1 MTKRKMTDIK
11 NFKVV
16 IYRTA
21 LYSPILL
28 RSPHMNTHPPP
39 TLIIKM
45 DLSFRQDGIYEKKT
59 NSMTLQPKVIEFAC
73 QSV

>member
-39 TLIIKM
+39 PTLIIKM
-45 DLSFRQDGIYEKKT
+45 DLSFRQDGIYEKKNKLNDLT
-59 NSMTLQPKVIEFAC
+59 T
-73 QSV
+73 QSD

>member
-39 TLIIKM
+39 SI
-45 DLSFRQDGIYEKKT
+45 DNQDGLIVQAGWD
-59 NSMTLQPKVIEFAC
+59 L
-73 QSV
+73 

>member
-21 LYSPILL
+21 LMLTTN
-28 RSPHMNTHPPP
+28 MNE
-39 TLIIKM
+39 
-45 DLSFRQDGIYEKKT
+45 FERQSD
-59 NSMTLQPKVIEFAC
+59 
-73 QSV
+73 

>member
-39 TLIIKM
+39 
-45 DLSFRQDGIYEKKT
+45 QH
-59 NSMTLQPKVIEFAC
+59 
-73 QSV
+73 